1 MDLNTFKK
9 GLLEK
14 TALNEEMIKEFGD
27 GNLELLLPI
36 FDNYLAN
43 NKEETGYIALALFI
57 GLKLNGFNMEQIQNV
72 FKEANNSKKEIDSDD
87 ADWLLTR
94 AKLGI

>member
-1 MDLNTFKK
+1 
-9 GLLEK
+9 
-14 TALNEEMIKEFGD
+14 
-27 GNLELLLPI
+27 
-36 FDNYLAN
+36 
-43 NKEETGYIALALFI
+43 
-57 GLKLNGFNMEQIQNV
+57 MEQIQNV